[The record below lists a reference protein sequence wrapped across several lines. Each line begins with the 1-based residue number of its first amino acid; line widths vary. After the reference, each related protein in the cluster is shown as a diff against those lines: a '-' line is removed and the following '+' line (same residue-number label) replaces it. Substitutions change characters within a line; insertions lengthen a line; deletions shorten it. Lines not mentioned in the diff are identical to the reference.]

1 MAEIQLTTY
10 QFHGSSNK
18 ESDGKWYPRVKHYS
32 TIKADELSRLA
43 GEDSPIE
50 PSEVQY
56 VTAAIVKQVI
66 ELVMNGH
73 SIKVSQLGT
82 FSISAECE
90 TVDEWEDVNCNTIIR
105 QLNLNLRVTDEM
117 RDALKKCTLR
127 LK

>member
-18 ESDGKWYPRVKHYS
+18 KSDGKWYPRVKHYS

-43 GEDSPIE
+43 GEDSRIE